1 VGTAAAGH
9 LFYSG
14 PSSASAREALVVRRS
29 ADGGA
34 TWGATR
40 MVDPGPSGYSC
51 LVTPLPLAGGCGDGA
66 SGSACGGVLYE
77 ADNLVIRFARFP
89 LVF

>member
-1 VGTAAAGH
+1 MAAAGV

-14 PSSASAREALVVRRS
+14 PSSASVREALVVRRS
-29 ADGGA
+29 VDDGA
-34 TWGATR
+34 TWGTTR
-40 MVDPGPSGYSC
+40 LVDPGPSGYSC
-51 LVTPLPLAGGCGDGA
+51 LVAPLPLAIGCDGA

-77 ADNLVIRFARFP
+77 ADGLVIRFARFP